1 MSKTKY
7 EILAERECKVY
18 DYKPTYDEVR
28 DFIGGYI
35 EGITLSNGD
44 RMYVDEEGLL
54 KEINFLNETAS
65 VMAQREIVGYAV
77 VIPKEHCG
85 EDW

>member
-1 MSKTKY
+1 MSKTT
-7 EILAERECKVY
+7 LAERECKVY
-18 DYKPTYDEVR
+18 DYNPTYDEVR
-28 DFIGGYI
+28 DFIGGYV

-54 KEINFLNETAS
+54 KPINFLNETAS
-65 VMAQREIVGYAV
+65 AIAGQEIVGYAV

>member
-1 MSKTKY
+1 VRK
-7 EILAERECKVY
+7 EECKRY
-18 DYKPTYDEVR
+18 DYKPTYEEVR
-28 DFIGGYI
+28 DYIGNYI

-54 KEINFLNETAS
+54 NYDGWLNEVAS
-65 VMAQREIVGYAV
+65 VIAQREIVGYAV